1 MIEYLWVI
9 CLRLRYLKN
18 TEEIMNNC
26 EFLITD
32 SSQYKGK
39 WNKLF
44 KNDNPIYIEIGMGF
58 GKFIYENAL
67 QNPNINYIGI
77 ERFDKVIARAIKKID
92 KRLDNLYIIRM
103 DAKDIEL
110 SFDKEVDL
118 IYLNFSDPWP
128 KKRYAKNRLT
138 SIEFLKRYDKIFKG
152 KKTIIM
158 KTDNRDLFISSLET
172 MSTYGYGFSDIS
184 FDLHTTEDNIITTEY
199 EEKFMAKGN
208 PIYFL
213 VGSKE

>member
-1 MIEYLWVI
+1 MIEYEWVI
-9 CLRLRYLKN
+9 SLRLRNLKN

-26 EFLITD
+26 DYLITD
-32 SSQYKGK
+32 SSQYKGR
-39 WNKLF
+39 WNKFF
-44 KNDNPIYIEIGMGF
+44 KNDNPLYIEIGMGF

-67 QNPNINYIGI
+67 NNPDINYIGI
-77 ERFDKVIARAIKKID
+77 ERFDKVISRAIKKID
-92 KRLDNLYIIRM
+92 KRLDNLYIVRM

-128 KKRYAKNRLT
+128 KKRNAKNRLT
-138 SIEFLKRYDKIFKG
+138 SIDFLKKYDNVFKN

-184 FDLHTTEDNIITTEY
+184 FDLHSTEDNIITTEY